1 MAQLLTKTLFH
12 FHGYIY
18 FFRKVSGGNE
28 IRLYVQSSKNPE
40 QKDELDNDLRDIG
53 FYSVEDGDFI
63 LVRWVLDTEL

>member
-1 MAQLLTKTLFH
+1 MI
-12 FHGYIY
+12 YI